1 MSKLVRKVTIFFKE
15 IKFLSKYF
23 VFLRLHLSINLMK
36 TFAKAFL
43 TVILVALYPLPRVQA
58 QNIADSLRKAYDFAG
73 AIEFCESQIAAT
85 EDSLELEMWDTSL
98 VLAQNGLSMTD
109 YCLDPSVVARVCLP
123 LKDFY
128 LFYPMRPGT
137 WHPVPNQLDPS
148 DYDGLAQ
155 AVYIANGADEIFF
168 SAPDSL
174 TGFRHIYQTEFQDTL
189 WSAPTSIYGMITEE
203 SNEIYP
209 MLSPDGRTL
218 FFASDGLYGMGGY
231 DIYSSSWD
239 DQSRSWSMPV
249 NMGFPFSSP
258 YDDFLYYDTPDGKYS
273 IFASNRG
280 TTRDSVYIYVL
291 NYDSSPIRK
300 SVDDIEQL
308 RTLAALNPK
317 ATSSIDNTSLRSE
330 VVNNPEI
337 QEYSLQ
343 ASLVKALRDTLY
355 RFHDQID
362 VSEIQARLNDAMKSL
377 QRLEMNFLSSGINF
391 DLSSLQKES
400 QRQVVG
406 AQSGFT
412 FSKNEPGGAFS
423 LEFEQPEPQE
433 EAPKETAQRTS
444 SRRSRTVKPVEIVK
458 YNLVITPA
466 NGRALSSAAIATV
479 RRLTSYDIIRHS
491 EDGVVTFKI
500 GQFNTSEQVQVII
513 DALEQVGETN
523 CSIQEETITVQ
534 P

>member
-1 MSKLVRKVTIFFKE
+1 
-15 IKFLSKYF
+15 
-23 VFLRLHLSINLMK
+23 MK
-36 TFAKAFL
+36 IFAKAFL
-43 TVILVALYPLPRVQA
+43 TVLFAVSIPLSSALA
-58 QNIADSLRKAYDFAG
+58 QNIGDSLRKIYDFAG
-73 AIEFCESQIAAT
+73 AIDYCEKQIAAT
-85 EDSLELEMWDTSL
+85 EDSLELELLDASL

-109 YCLDPSVVARVCLP
+109 YCYDPSVVARVCLP

-137 WHPVPNQLDPS
+137 WHPVPNQLDDS
-148 DYDGLAQ
+148 ENDGLAQ
-155 AVYIANGADEIFF
+155 AIYIPNGTDEIYF

-174 TGFRHIYQTEFQDTL
+174 TGFRNIYQTEFQDTL

-231 DIYSSSWD
+231 DIYYSTWD
-239 DQSRSWSMPV
+239 EQDKSWSMPV
-249 NMGFPFSSP
+249 NMGIPFSSP

-280 TTRDSVYIYVL
+280 TSADSVNIYVL
-291 NYDSSPIRK
+291 RYDSSPIRRK
-300 SVDDIEQL
+300 IEDLAEL
-308 RTLAALNPK
+308 RELAALNPRT
-317 ATSSIDNTSLRSE
+317 TSSIDNTSLRSE

-343 ASLVKALRDTLY
+343 ASLVKSLRDSLY

-362 VSEIQARLNDAMKSL
+362 VADLQARLNDAMKAL
-377 QRLEMNFLSSGINF
+377 QRLELNFLASGIDF

-423 LEFEQPEPQE
+423 LEFQEPEPQE
-433 EAPKETAQRTS
+433 EAPQDTRARTT

-466 NGRALSSAAIATV
+466 NGRALSSAAISTI
-479 RRLTSYDIIRHS
+479 RRMTAYDIIRHS

-500 GQFNTSEQVQVII
+500 GQFNTSEQVQAII
-513 DALEQVGETN
+513 DALERTGETN
-523 CSIQEETITVQ
+523 CAIQEETITLQ
-534 P
+534 Q

>member
-1 MSKLVRKVTIFFKE
+1 
-15 IKFLSKYF
+15 
-23 VFLRLHLSINLMK
+23 MK
-36 TFAKAFL
+36 IFAKAFFSVL
-43 TVILVALYPLPRVQA
+43 FAACYSILCVQA
-58 QNIADSLRKAYDFAG
+58 QNIGDSLRKIYDFGG
-73 AIEFCESQIAAT
+73 AIEYCEKQIAAT

-109 YCLDPSVVARVCLP
+109 YCYDPSVVARVCVP
-123 LKDFY
+123 LKDFF

-137 WHPVPNQLDPS
+137 WHPVPNQLDS
-148 DYDGLAQ
+148 SENDGLAQ
-155 AVYIANGADEIFF
+155 AIYIANGADEIYF
-168 SAPDSL
+168 SAPDSNS
-174 TGFRHIYQTEFQDTL
+174 GVRNIYQTEFQDTL
-189 WSAPTSIYGMITEE
+189 WSAPTTIYGMITEE

-231 DIYSSSWD
+231 DIYSSTWD
-239 DQSRSWSMPV
+239 EQARSWSMPV
-249 NMGFPFSSP
+249 NMGIPFSSP

-280 TTRDSVYIYVL
+280 TSRDSVNIYVL
-291 NYDSSPIRK
+291 KYDSSPIRR
-300 SVDDIEQL
+300 SISDLNEL
-308 RTLAALNPK
+308 RELAALNPK
-317 ATSSIDNTSLRSE
+317 ASSSIDNTSLRSE

-343 ASLVKALRDTLY
+343 ASLVKALRDSLY

-362 VSEIQARLNDAMKSL
+362 VAEMQARLNDAMKSL

-423 LEFEQPEPQE
+423 LEFREPEPQE
-433 EAPKETAQRTS
+433 EAPQDTDTRSRTT
-444 SRRSRTVKPVEIVK
+444 SRRSRNVKPLEIIK
-458 YNLVITPA
+458 YNLIITPA
-466 NGRALSSAAIATV
+466 NGRALSSSAIAAI
-479 RRLTSYDIIRHS
+479 RRLTAYDIIRHS

-500 GQFNTSEQVQVII
+500 GQFNTSDQVQHII
-513 DALEQVGETN
+513 DALAQSGETN
-523 CSIQEETITVQ
+523 CSIEEETITVQ
-534 P
+534 Q

>member
-1 MSKLVRKVTIFFKE
+1 
-15 IKFLSKYF
+15 
-23 VFLRLHLSINLMK
+23 MK

-43 TVILVALYPLPRVQA
+43 TVLTAALYPLFSVQA
-58 QNIADSLRKAYDFAG
+58 QNVADSLRKAYDFAG
-73 AIEFCESQIAAT
+73 AIEYCEKQIDAT
-85 EDSLELEMWDTSL
+85 EDSLELEMWDASL

-109 YCLDPSVVARVCLP
+109 YCLDPSVVARVRLP
-123 LKDFY
+123 LKDFQ

-137 WHPVPNQLDPS
+137 WHPVPNQLDAS
-148 DYDGLAQ
+148 SYDGMAQ
-155 AVYIANGADEIFF
+155 AIYIQEGADEIYF

-174 TGFRHIYQTEFQDTL
+174 TGFRHIFQTAFQDTI
-189 WSAPTSIYGMITEE
+189 WSAPTTIYGMITEE

-209 MLSPDGRTL
+209 MLSTDGRTL

-231 DIYSSSWD
+231 DIYSSTWD
-239 DQSRSWSMPV
+239 EQARSWGMPV
-249 NMGFPFSSP
+249 NMGFPISSP
-258 YDDFLYYDTPDGKYS
+258 YDDFLYYNTPDGKYS

-291 NYDSSPIRK
+291 KYDSSPIRK
-300 SVDDIEQL
+300 SISDIQGL
-308 RTLAALNPK
+308 RDLAALRPS
-317 ATSSIDNTSLRSE
+317 TSSSIDNTSALRSE
-330 VVNNPEI
+330 IVNNPEI

-343 ASLVKALRDTLY
+343 AALVKALRDSLY

-362 VSEIQARLNDAMKSL
+362 VSEMQARLNDAMKSL
-377 QRLEMNFLSSGINF
+377 QRLEMSFLSSGISF

-412 FSKNEPGGAFS
+412 FSKNEPGGAIS
-423 LEFEQPEPQE
+423 LEFREPEPQE
-433 EAPKETAQRTS
+433 EAPQDTPQRTT
-444 SRRSRTVKPVEIVK
+444 SRRSRTVKPIEITK

-466 NGRALSSAAIATV
+466 NGRALSSAAIATI
-479 RRLTSYDIIRHS
+479 RRMTSFDIIRHS
-491 EDGVVTFKI
+491 DDGVVTFKI
-500 GQFNTSEQVQVII
+500 GQFDTSELVQAII
-513 DALEQVGETN
+513 DALERSGETK